1 MEKLIVFAYKNVF
14 YFDRMLYN
22 ETMCNNNQN
31 NRRLDILIS
40 IFFLEKFG
48 LSHKIAKSISD
59 AGFTLLDFFVLDNK
73 NLYSQLLTNSK
84 REKVFAAI
92 DSWLNQEQILIDIFD
107 DVIMLSA
114 TDISVPK
121 KVFQLD
127 ESISNLK
134 DVINLRNYEENEI
147 SLTDKK
153 IEKIIDEY
161 NKLLLSTNEVVV
173 WEIFIFFLK
182 NISLNITKMA
192 NEKVDINGIN
202 QLKSLNLIFTLVKR
216 LI

>member
-1 MEKLIVFAYKNVF
+1 MI
-14 YFDRMLYN
+14 YN
-22 ETMCNNNQN
+22 ETMCNINQN
-31 NRRLDILIS
+31 NRRVDILIS

-73 NLYSQLLTNSK
+73 KLYSQLLTNSK

-114 TDISVPK
+114 TDINVPK
-121 KVFQLD
+121 RVFQLD

-134 DVINLRNYEENEI
+134 DRIM
-147 SLTDKK
+147 KK
-153 IEKIIDEY
+153 M
-161 NKLLLSTNEVVV
+161 KLV
-173 WEIFIFFLK
+173 
-182 NISLNITKMA
+182 
-192 NEKVDINGIN
+192 
-202 QLKSLNLIFTLVKR
+202 
-216 LI
+216 